1 MKLNDLN
8 IFIGTL
14 IVSNVLDTESYAAL
28 RQCCKLFYFLM
39 PEVKRFTNFQITQII
54 KFKNHVV
61 DGEVTCYYPSGK
73 IKSVAI
79 YELGMIT
86 TKHVCWDENG
96 IISIKHHYKNN
107 KKNGKQEYFSEH
119 GHLIKTIDYKDGIPH
134 GKEIQFYNSG
144 LIKNIS
150 NYTRGKRNGM
160 LIAFDEYGQKIMTK
174 NYSLGYLTGEMI
186 IYHSNGEIK
195 QKTNYSL
202 GIKNGICAVYDKH
215 GNPMLELNYK
225 NNLIHG
231 EVKEYEYYHG
241 LLVLKIRCYFV
252 NGYLEGNYKRYL
264 MGKIYYECNYIN
276 NLLDGPATIFTYE
289 EPEFETYFNKGQI
302 EFYHREYTNKLL
314 SLNVVFDDKKEW
326 LFVKNKV
333 IFY

>member
-1 MKLNDLN
+1 MKLNDFN

-14 IVSNVLDTESYAAL
+14 IVSNILDTESYAAL
-28 RQCCKLFYFLM
+28 RQCCKFFYFLM

-73 IKSVAI
+73 IKSVAL
-79 YELGMIT
+79 YEQGMIV

-96 IISIKHHYKNN
+96 IISIKNYYKNN

-119 GHLIKTIDYKDGIPH
+119 GHLIKTIDYKDGVPH

-174 NYSLGYLTGEMI
+174 NYSLGYLSGEMI

-195 QKTNYSL
+195 QQTNYSL

-225 NNLIHG
+225 
-231 EVKEYEYYHG
+231 
-241 LLVLKIRCYFV
+241 
-252 NGYLEGNYKRYL
+252 RYL

-276 NLLDGPATIFTYE
+276 NLLDGPATIFNYGE
-289 EPEFETYFNKGQI
+289 IEFETYFNKGQI

-314 SLNVVFDDKKEW
+314 SLNVVFDDKKRVVVCKKQGDVLVTPSMYEGIVYW
-326 LFVKNKV
+326 QNIMEKYKTILKNKLD
-333 IFY
+333 ISYIID